1 MAKWLMALPPVL
13 FLGLAGL
20 FYVGMQRENPDDL
33 QSVFLNRQAPPVPTA
48 GLPGYPLLTDADLR
62 AGEVTVVNFWASW
75 CPPCRAEHPVLLE
88 MAERG
93 IRVAGVNM
101 RDQEADALAY
111 LADEGN
117 PFFALGFD
125 PTGRDRVEWGVTAPP
140 ETFILRGD
148 GTVAFRFIG
157 PLVGTDYE
165 ARFLPALEAALAEEA
180 AGS

>member
-33 QSVFLNRQAPPVPTA
+33 QSVFLDRQAPPVPAA

-101 RDQEADALAY
+101 RDQ
-111 LADEGN
+111 
-117 PFFALGFD
+117 
-125 PTGRDRVEWGVTAPP
+125 
-140 ETFILRGD
+140 
-148 GTVAFRFIG
+148 
-157 PLVGTDYE
+157 
-165 ARFLPALEAALAEEA
+165 
-180 AGS
+180 